1 LGLGLGFLYLPSA
14 AKDHNDWAFKTINTH
29 LIMSSLRLALRL
41 SLQESCSQN
50 TTTAAA
56 ATPAKGKKAAVRI
69 VTPPEKENVPP
80 AAAPRKET
88 IMSSLRIACRLSLQ
102 EICAPIIT
110 PTKGKKSAV
119 RIVTPPE
126 KENVPP
132 AAAPRKET
140 IEPPQQD
147 KPPPHES
154 RIFSDAQSF
163 AEIAFKLQV
172 PEKALHCVELRE
184 DGSVCGVDGCHYPAA
199 AQNGTRGQNGGYRC
213 VAHNQDWYPKNTC
226 NRGHNL
232 LGLRHL
238 RGHGN
243 NRRNKAC
250 CCDNATCLGI
260 GYSEFNARVPKH
272 QVENIVRALPPTTT
286 W

>member
-56 ATPAKGKKAAVRI
+56 ATPAKGKKA
-69 VTPPEKENVPP
+69 
-80 AAAPRKET
+80 
-88 IMSSLRIACRLSLQ
+88 
-102 EICAPIIT
+102 
-110 PTKGKKSAV
+110 AV

-232 LGLRHL
+232 LGLRYL